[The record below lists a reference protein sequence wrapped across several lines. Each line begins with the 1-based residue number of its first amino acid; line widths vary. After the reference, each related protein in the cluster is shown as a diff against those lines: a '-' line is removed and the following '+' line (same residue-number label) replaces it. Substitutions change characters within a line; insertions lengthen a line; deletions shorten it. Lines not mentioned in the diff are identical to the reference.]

1 MSALLRLRQEDHR
14 FKASLEYTVRTY
26 LKQTFKGLLYLE
38 GVIKAESPAFF
49 HTICNSFSS
58 TSHKDHACLPSPK
71 RDAPL
76 SSILSPAFGQQA
88 RSQSLSQW
96 LLCLFGNTA

>member
-14 FKASLEYTVRTY
+14 FKASL
-26 LKQTFKGLLYLE
+26 KQTFKGLLYLE
-38 GVIKAESPAFF
+38 GVIKAVSPAFF
-49 HTICNSFSS
+49 HTICYSFSS

-76 SSILSPAFGQQA
+76 SSILSPAFSQQA